1 MHSLSIN
8 YSLDTMGRCRIG
20 WGRIK
25 EIETTYTV
33 VEHQPLVLE
42 CGKLKL
48 GDLWELAPAPKRW
61 CVL

>member
-1 MHSLSIN
+1 MES
-8 YSLDTMGRCRIG
+8 CRIG
-20 WGRIK
+20 WGRVK
-25 EIETTYTV
+25 ETETTYTV